1 MYDELGIYKI
11 LTDIKDPGIYP
22 DFVEEVQGK
31 LVAYDKEQGTD
42 YMKILRAYF
51 ENDCSTICT
60 AKALYCH
67 KNTLTYK
74 LNTIKEVLGYDILNN
89 ENRVRIMVAFYILQL
104 GTGDF

>member
-22 DFVEEVQGK
+22 DFVEEVLGK
-31 LVAYDKEQGTD
+31 LVVYDKEQGTD